1 MPWPLHTTH
10 KTHSPDPLHTNAQP
24 PPPLCYPHSLRSSQ
38 EDEDGEEDDLLRRRN
53 LDPDEEIVVPPST
66 LAVDI
71 GGALG
76 ESEYADIK
84 FVANGKPIYAHRCI
98 LAARSAYFSSMFR
111 SIEMSGGKKNKVVE
125 VVVPDR

>member
-1 MPWPLHTTH
+1 VRIDETLRIAATGGTFLIL
-10 KTHSPDPLHTNAQP
+10 STNAT
-24 PPPLCYPHSLRSSQ
+24 PLPTRFAR
-38 EDEDGEEDDLLRRRN
+38 RRRN
-53 LDPDEEIVVPPST
+53 IDPDEEIVVPPST

-98 LAARSAYFSSMFR
+98 LAARSSYFSSMFR